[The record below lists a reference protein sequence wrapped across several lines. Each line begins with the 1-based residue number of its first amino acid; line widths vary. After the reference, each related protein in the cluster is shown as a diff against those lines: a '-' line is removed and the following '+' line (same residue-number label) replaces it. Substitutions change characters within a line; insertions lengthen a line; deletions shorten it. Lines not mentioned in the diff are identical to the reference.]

1 MWIYI
6 YIQYIYMLHSMP
18 QFYNTAAPFFFLDF
32 VITYCWTHIWAPYV
46 SCKTHHCNV
55 FKAFQKEHIFE
66 NMCRHGATA
75 SIRRQMLDCI
85 NVLDFNLG
93 IKVKIDDLKPFLCS
107 FGFIFGVSV
116 RLTSEG
122 HVYIF
127 IHNLQNVW
135 QCSSTSILIIQ
146 TKQTVECW
154 CFFFW
159 EA

>member
-6 YIQYIYMLHSMP
+6 YTVYIHASQYVSVLQHCS
-18 QFYNTAAPFFFLDF
+18 TLFFLDF

-93 IKVKIDDLKPFLCS
+93 IKVKIEPLSHFCVALA
-107 FGFIFGVSV
+107 
-116 RLTSEG
+116 
-122 HVYIF
+122 
-127 IHNLQNVW
+127 
-135 QCSSTSILIIQ
+135 
-146 TKQTVECW
+146 
-154 CFFFW
+154 FFFW
-159 EA
+159 SRCQVDQRRTCIHFHPQSPKCMTMQQHIHPNHTN